1 MEAYCPAGRSQR
13 FSHTEHL
20 SVRSSSHHESSTTP
34 LRKALPGDVESLS
47 AALPVAGHAG
57 SAGRLALPAVVLADV
72 AGLVGEQSEVSQESF
87 EKTKDSCGQAEHL

>member
-1 MEAYCPAGRSQR
+1 MEAYGPAGRPQW

-20 SVRSSSHHESSTTP
+20 SVRSRSRHESSTIL

-47 AALPVAGHAG
+47 APLPVAGHAG

-72 AGLVGEQSEVSQESF
+72 AGLVGEQSYVSQ
-87 EKTKDSCGQAEHL
+87 D